1 MAFSIY
7 TLVTAIMTPR
17 DSVRTLPK
25 HIWLPIIVLL
35 PVLGSVLW
43 FIFGRPKAEAGQASG
58 NAYDTAPGG
67 SAAAVNEELKAQR
80 VSASDDKISEL
91 ERRLQELDEEAAAA
105 QNRAA
110 AVDPGTQQN
119 QAAQS
124 PAQQQQAAT
133 AENQTAA
140 GNQTPA
146 TTNAPEDPADTAEGR
161 PL

>member
-43 FIFGRPKAEAGQASG
+43 FIFGRPKAAAGQASG

-67 SAAAVNEELKAQR
+67 SAATVNEELKAQR

-91 ERRLQELDEEAAAA
+91 ERRLQELDAEAAAA
-105 QNRAA
+105 EHRAA
-110 AVDPGTQQN
+110 GVDPAAQQN
-119 QAAQS
+119 QTGQ
-124 PAQQQQAAT
+124 PASQPQQAAT

-161 PL
+161 SL